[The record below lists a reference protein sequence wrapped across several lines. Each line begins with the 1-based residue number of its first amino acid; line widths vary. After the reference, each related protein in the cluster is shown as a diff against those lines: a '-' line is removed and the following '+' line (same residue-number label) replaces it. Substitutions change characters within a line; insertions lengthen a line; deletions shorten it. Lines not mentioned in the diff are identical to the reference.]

1 MERSAWKQFGKGKD
15 VGGASMELD
24 PREQLCGRRRERTV
38 IWQKERNEAYDVL
51 RPSSRVELSKSAS
64 AMVVSVKGGHNHGE
78 GCDRV
83 FAPET
88 GK

>member
-1 MERSAWKQFGKGKD
+1 MERSAWKQFKKGED
-15 VGGASMELD
+15 VGGASMELG
-24 PREQLCGRRRERTV
+24 PVNSMSGRRKNS
-38 IWQKERNEAYDVL
+38 IWQKKRNEVYKVW
-51 RPSSRVELSKSAS
+51 RPSSRVEPSKSAS

>member
-1 MERSAWKQFGKGKD
+1 MGSTPVNSYVAEEEK
-15 VGGASMELD
+15 
-24 PREQLCGRRRERTV
+24 EQYIAE
-38 IWQKERNEAYDVL
+38 ERNEVYNVW

-64 AMVVSVKGGHNHGE
+64 AMVVSVKDGHNHGE